1 MSLSMSPKTPL
12 ALLAI
17 SGLLIA
23 SITLVLFF
31 PMRTMADSAITI
43 VAFGD
48 SLTAGY
54 GLADADSFPVKLEAA
69 LRGRGHDVTIINA
82 GVSGDTIEE
91 GLARLD
97 WSVPENANAVIVE
110 LGANNA
116 MRGMDPSAAGEALD
130 KLVGRLRDR
139 RLEVLI
145 TGMEAS
151 RSLGQA
157 YVETFG
163 TMFPKA
169 AGKHGALLY
178 DFFLDGVA
186 LDPTLNQPD
195 GIHPNAKGVDVI
207 VERILPKI
215 EELIAK
221 VKAKKG

>member
-1 MSLSMSPKTPL
+1 MKKRY
-12 ALLAI
+12 AL
-17 SGLLIA
+17 G
-23 SITLVLFF
+23 LVLTALIGVSLLKAQD
-31 PMRTMADSAITI
+31 TMADSPTTI
-43 VAFGD
+43 VALGD

-54 GLADADSFPVKLEAA
+54 GLAGAESFPVKLEAA

-97 WSVPENANAVIVE
+97 WSVPENAEAVIVE

-116 MRGMDPSAAGEALD
+116 LRGMDPSAAGEALD
-130 KLVGRLRDR
+130 TLVGRLRDR
-139 RLEVLI
+139 KLEVLI

-151 RSLGQA
+151 RSLGHA

-169 AGKHGALLY
+169 AEKHGALLY

-186 LDPTLNQPD
+186 LDPALNQPD

-207 VERILPKI
+207 VERILPKV